1 MDLAVALASSDTNWR
16 AALTLVAPVERL
28 VPGEA
33 EELWDDIAIARYPS
47 RGAMMAMV
55 QSKMQQIGL
64 YHAAGLAGQLN
75 IETTGA
81 NDPWLGGP
89 PGDGDLGGKR

>member
-28 VPGEA
+28 VLGEA
-33 EELWDDIAIARYPS
+33 EELWDDIAIAMYPS
-47 RGAMMAMV
+47 RGAMVAKA
-55 QSKMQQIGL
+55 QPKMHEIGL
-64 YHAAGLAGQLN
+64 YRATGLAGQLN
-75 IETTGA
+75 IATARANGA
-81 NDPWLGGP
+81 WLGGP